1 MSDARKQRT
10 SRRKAAT
17 RRRDWKP
24 VFLEAF
30 RDTGMVTAACEA
42 ASVAR
47 SAVYDARQKDEAF
60 ALAWHDVE
68 EETTEQMEREAFRRG
83 VEGVERPVYQGG
95 KRVGAVRDFSDTL
108 LIFMLKARKPEKYR
122 ERYDVNHSGRVD
134 IGGLTPERL
143 RAMSDE
149 ELADLERRL
158 ADAA

>member
-10 SRRKAAT
+10 SRRKATT
-17 RRRDWKP
+17 RRREWKT

-42 ASVAR
+42 AGVSR
-47 SAVYDARQKDEAF
+47 STVYDARQKDEAF

-95 KRVGAVRDFSDTL
+95 KLVGRVKDYSDTL
-108 LIFMLKARKPEKYR
+108 LIFMLKARRPEKYR
-122 ERYDVNHSGRVD
+122 ERHLHEHTGKVD
-134 IGGLTPERL
+134 LKAVTPERL
-143 RAMSDE
+143 RKMSDD
-149 ELADLERRL
+149 ELADLERDL